1 MAYSLEERASIEA
14 QVCLKGAVELTAAQ
28 ASVGTMDPNEDIL
41 DILDLTAKV
50 LANTLTDVKG
60 ILGTGKVQAVQSQ
73 VPAPQDPDVEATA
86 INKLQTVFPESTVE
100 PTVTAIKSKSSR
112 WLDDAEYPLVH
123 KLWLL
128 ERAQGT
134 VYGSKDSMFMCNQ
147 AIRKLYEKGVR
158 QFPADY
164 FVESMREQEIPVTKN
179 GKCALGDFKL
189 KRILSVDAEGNTVL
203 GSGEGNHP
211 LAGKSGYFF
220 GMQKHTPF
228 NWGERPEPIDPL
240 GWLVGA

>member
-28 ASVGTMDPNEDIL
+28 AAAGVLDPNEDIY
-41 DILDLTAKV
+41 DTLDLTAKV
-50 LANTLTDVKG
+50 LANVLVDVKG
-60 ILGTGKVQAVQSQ
+60 ILGAGKVQTVQPQ
-73 VPAPQDPDVEATA
+73 VPQAQDPDVEAAA
-86 INKLQTVFPESTVE
+86 IAKIQTVFPEATVE
-100 PTVTAIKSKSSR
+100 PTVTPIKSKSSR
-112 WLDDAEYPLVH
+112 WLDDEEYPLVH
-123 KLWLL
+123 KLWLV
-128 ERAQGT
+128 ESARGIA
-134 VYGSKDSMFMCNQ
+134 YGSKDSMFMCNQ
-147 AIRKLYEKGVR
+147 AIRKLYEKGHR

-164 FVESMREQEIPVTKN
+164 FVETMRGQDIPVTQK

-203 GSGEGNHP
+203 GAGEGNHP

-228 NWGERPEPIDPL
+228 NWGERPDPIDPL
-240 GWLVGA
+240 GWLVNA